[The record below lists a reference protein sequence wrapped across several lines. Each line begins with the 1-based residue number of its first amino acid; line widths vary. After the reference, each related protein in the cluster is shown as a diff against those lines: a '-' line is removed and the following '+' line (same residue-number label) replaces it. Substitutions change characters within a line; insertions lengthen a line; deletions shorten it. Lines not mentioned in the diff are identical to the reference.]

1 MAERP
6 SGQAPHAPAL
16 QLRIVDRDGR
26 LSLGMTGVPRHA
38 RLAIV
43 PTHLVDHAATGQQ
56 VAGRFSSGAHGV
68 TFHPAFPLT
77 PGMRYSLLVDG
88 VETAYA
94 DVPERTALPMTG
106 VLAIHPTADEVP
118 LNLLRLYLTFSAPMS
133 DGSARASVRVIR
145 CDTGEELDGALL
157 DMDPELWDRQRR
169 RLTLLLD
176 PGRIKRGVGPNIQA
190 GYPLD
195 EGMVIS
201 VQVDR
206 SFRDAAGQSLRQGAE
221 RRYRVGPVVRQH
233 VDPLLWRVDA
243 PPAGSRRAL
252 AVGFDR
258 PLDRALLDRCL
269 TVVDEANVLIAG
281 RASVEEGE
289 QLWRFTPATAWRAA
303 SYSIRVDARLEDIA
317 GNSVRRVFD
326 RDLERTEDEPRVAD
340 QVEIPFV
347 VS

>member
-1 MAERP
+1 MAEQK
-6 SGQAPHAPAL
+6 SGQAPHTPAL

-26 LSLGMTGVPRHA
+26 LSLSITGVPRHA

-43 PTHLVDHAATGQQ
+43 PTDVVERAATGQQ
-56 VAGRFSSGAHGV
+56 VAGRFSGDEQGV

-77 PGMRYSLLVDG
+77 PGMRYSLVVDG
-88 VETAYA
+88 AEAAYA
-94 DVPERTALPMTG
+94 DVPERTAVSTTEI
-106 VLAIHPTADEVP
+106 LAMYPTAHEVP
-118 LNLLRLYLTFSAPMS
+118 LNLLRVYCTFSAPMS
-133 DGSARASVRVIR
+133 EGSARDSVRVMR
-145 CDTGEELDGALL
+145 CDTGEQLEGALL

-176 PGRIKRGVGPNIQA
+176 PGRIKRGLGPNIQA

-195 EGMVIS
+195 EGMVVS

-206 SFRDAAGQSLRQGAE
+206 SFRDAAGQSLRRGAE
-221 RRYRVGPVVRQH
+221 RRYRVGPAVRQH
-233 VDPLLWRVDA
+233 VDPLVWRVDA

-252 AVGFDR
+252 AVRFDR

-269 TVVDEANVLIAG
+269 AVVDEAKVPIAG
-281 RASVEEGE
+281 RVSAEDGE
-289 QLWRFTPATAWRAA
+289 QLWRFTPATVWRAA
-303 SYSIRVDARLEDIA
+303 PYSIRVDARLEDVA

-326 RDLERTEDEPRVAD
+326 RDLERAEDEPRMAD
-340 QVEIPFV
+340 LVEIPFV